1 MTKFKSVTTPE
12 VEHDA
17 ANAVVEM
24 ILLNQDLMIGE
35 APWRQ
40 KTHGRWWGKMVSCIK
55 KLMRDHEI
63 TADQMAFYVLRCR
76 PTTIDSSEFAKM
88 AVVAKKLLR
97 RQDIGQAMETYRN
110 RRDEAKA
117 ATPIAEGKG
126 RYKRQETVSLMDFL
140 RKLEDGEA

>member
-1 MTKFKSVTTPE
+1 MTKFKSVTTPK

-24 ILLNQDLMIGE
+24 ILLNNDLMIGE
-35 APWRQ
+35 SPWRN
-40 KTHGRWWGKMVSCIK
+40 KRHGRWWGKMVACIK
-55 KLMRDHEI
+55 KLMREHEI

-76 PTTIDSSEFAKM
+76 PTTIDSTEFGKM

-97 RQDIGQAMETYRN
+97 RQDIGQAMDTYRN

-117 ATPIAEGKG
+117 ATPIAEGST
-126 RYKRQETVSLMDFL
+126 RYKRQEIVSLTDFL
-140 RKLEDGEA
+140 RELEDGEA